1 MRTSSKRQE
10 IDRDAVA
17 PVEER
22 LGPRAWECDLPA
34 RRRHRRWTTD
44 VAAFVDVAGQSYSC
58 RVADVSPGGARIC
71 LLEAIQI
78 GVGSE
83 VAFDLEGWGE
93 IAAKVRHGATDVL
106 GLEFMLL
113 EGEEVELTLW
123 LLRRHDVFEPGA
135 PD

>member
-1 MRTSSKRQE
+1 M
-10 IDRDAVA
+10 A
-17 PVEER
+17 PAAER
-22 LGPRAWECDLPA
+22 LGLCAWECDIPA

-44 VAAFVDVAGQSYSC
+44 AAAFVDVAGQSYPC
-58 RVADVSPGGARIC
+58 RVADISPGGARIC
-71 LLEAIQI
+71 LLEAMQI

-83 VAFDLEGWGE
+83 VGFDLEGWGE
-93 IAAKVRHGATDVL
+93 IVAVVRHGARDVL

-123 LLRRHDVFEPGA
+123 LLAHR